1 MKKLILDLL
10 FLCLIPWSG
19 AAAQKV
25 QNDGLVREIG
35 PEWKSMYLISRDA
48 RYNAIE
54 MVPNGYTLPH
64 QGKGITENFKEVV
77 LVEDYSGASKH
88 SAEDTMNELAAS
100 DQKKCPGTMQLTVL
114 ARDESS
120 VLYRWHSDPCGKAP
134 EEAAICR
141 VIVGHYSRY
150 VLCYMAKVQELA
162 PDVRDQWIKT
172 FSNAT
177 FDSVTLSFDPA
188 WMSVDVDEV
197 VPFAMD
203 KVLAALKPAMESHE
217 CRVTETAAEP
227 IKCKRPKVKISF
239 HEASGDESVTAV
251 LEAKGDQTQVRI
263 TTDMRTYGPTKKNW
277 STPIFEGMLKNLQ
290 KGRP

>member
-1 MKKLILDLL
+1 
-10 FLCLIPWSG
+10 LCLIPWTS
-19 AAAQKV
+19 AAAQTV

-35 PEWKSMYLISRDA
+35 PEWKSMYLISHDH

-54 MVPNGYTLPH
+54 MVPNGETLPH
-64 QGKGITENFKEVV
+64 QRKGVTDFKEVV

-88 SAEDTMNELAAS
+88 SAEDTMNELPAS

-114 ARDESS
+114 AKDESS
-120 VLYRWHSDPCGKAP
+120 VLYRWHSDPCDKDP

-141 VIVGHYSRY
+141 VIVGRYSRY
-150 VLCYMAKVQELA
+150 VLCYMAKVHELA
-162 PDVRDQWIKT
+162 PEVRDQWIKR

-188 WMSVDVDEV
+188 WMSMDVDEV
-197 VPFAMD
+197 IPFAMD
-203 KVLAALKPAMESHE
+203 KVAAALKPAMESQE
-217 CRVTETAAEP
+217 CKVTETAAER
-227 IKCKRPKVKISF
+227 IKCKRPIVKISF

-251 LEAKGDQTQVRI
+251 LEAKSDQTQVRI
-263 TTDMRTYGPTKKNW
+263 TTDTRTYGATKKNW

-290 KGRP
+290 KAQP

>member
-1 MKKLILDLL
+1 MKKLILGLV
-10 FLCLIPWSG
+10 FLGLIPWRG
-19 AAAQKV
+19 AAAQTV

-35 PEWKSMYLISRDA
+35 PEWKSMYIISPDA

-54 MVPNGYTLPH
+54 MVPKGQTLPH
-64 QGKGITENFKEVV
+64 SAKGVTDFKEVV
-77 LVEDYSGASKH
+77 LVEDFSGASKH
-88 SAEDTMNELAAS
+88 SAEDTMNELAAR
-100 DQKKCPGTMQLTVL
+100 DQKKCPGTIQLTVL
-114 ARDESS
+114 AKDESS
-120 VLYRWHSDPCGKAP
+120 VLYRWHSDPCGKSP
-134 EEAAICR
+134 EEAAVCR
-141 VIVGHYSRY
+141 VIVGRYSRY
-150 VLCYMAKVQELA
+150 VLWYMAKVHELA
-162 PDVRDQWIKT
+162 PDVRDQWIKR

-203 KVLAALKPAMESHE
+203 KVAAALKPAMENQE
-217 CRVTETAAEP
+217 CKVAETAAER
-227 IKCKRPKVKISF
+227 IKCKCPKVKISF

-251 LEAKGDQTQVRI
+251 LEAKGDQTEVRI

-290 KGRP
+290 TGQP